1 MAAEGELTASGYIKH
16 HLTNLTFG
24 RHPNGDWG
32 FAHGAEEA
40 KAMGF
45 WAINVDTMFWSI
57 LLGALFLWLFHKVA
71 KQASSGVPS
80 GWVNFV
86 EVVIDWVD
94 NNVKTGFTGKN
105 DMVAPLALTVFIWIV
120 LMNTM
125 DLVPV
130 DVLPGIAQLIG
141 IPYMKVV
148 PTTDPNATF
157 GIAIGVF
164 IMVIYFS
171 IKVKGPW
178 GYSKEFL
185 FHPFGKWM
193 MPFNLILEIPSFLAK
208 PFSLALRLFGNL
220 YAGEMIFILIGLLGY
235 FQLPLHLPW
244 ALFHIIVVLLQ
255 AFIFMT
261 LTIVYLDAAHA
272 KDDH

>member
-1 MAAEGELTASGYIKH
+1 MASEGELTTSGYIKH

-32 FAHGAEEA
+32 IAHGAEEA

-45 WAINVDTMFWSI
+45 WAINLDTMFWSI
-57 LLGALFLWLFHKVA
+57 LLGVLFLWLFRKVA
-71 KQASSGVPS
+71 KQASAEVPS

-86 EVVIDWVD
+86 EMVIDWID
-94 NNVKTGFTGKN
+94 DNVKSGFTSKN
-105 DMVAPLALTVFIWIV
+105 DMIAPLALTIFMWVT

-130 DVLPGIAQLIG
+130 DVLPELAKLIG

-148 PTTDPNATF
+148 PTTDPNNTF
-157 GIAIGVF
+157 GMAIGVF
-164 IMVIYFS
+164 ILIIYFS
-171 IKVKGPW
+171 IKNKGAW

-193 MPFNLILEIPSFLAK
+193 MPFNLILEIPTLLAK

-220 YAGEMIFILIGLLGY
+220 YAGEMIFILIALLGVY
-235 FQLPLHLPW
+235 QLPLHLPW
-244 ALFHIIVVLLQ
+244 AIFHILVVLLQ

-261 LTIVYLDAAHA
+261 LTIVYLEAAHA
-272 KDDH
+272 KDEH